1 MGCVLATTAS
11 DSQPDF
17 QRELLT
23 IREDPEVRSLALRR
37 AKSPEVAEDA
47 LQSAYY
53 AVSRVANPGAIENLQ
68 AYFRTVLIRE
78 IYRELGQL
86 QATAK
91 EDFIGLVDMRQHR
104 PGSNS
109 PAPRPV
115 SDEVN
120 TRLLGQGWLA
130 DFTARR
136 WELAA
141 GVPHRSPDPARY
153 QRLIVKVAEHTLKT
167 ILRENADV
175 DINAVL
181 RGGYPEWFAPPSS
194 RQNTR
199 HQRLLRA
206 RADVCALLQTI
217 IERGDLIS

>member
-11 DSQPDF
+11 DSQPGF
-17 QRELLT
+17 QQELLA

-37 AKSPEVAEDA
+37 AKSLEVAEDA

-53 AVSRVANPGAIENLQ
+53 AVSRVKNPEHIEDVR
-68 AYFRTVLIRE
+68 AYYCRVLINE

-86 QATAK
+86 QATAQ
-91 EDFIGLVDMRQHR
+91 EDFISLADMRQHR
-104 PGSNS
+104 PGSSS

-120 TRLLGQGWLA
+120 ARLLGQGWLA

-141 GVPHRSPDPARY
+141 RVPRRSPDPARY

-167 ILRENADV
+167 ILRENADADV
-175 DINAVL
+175 NSVL
-181 RGGYPEWFAPPSS
+181 RAGYAEWFALHSTS
-194 RQNTR
+194 ENTR

-206 RADVCALLQTI
+206 RADVCALLQSI